1 MKGSG
6 EAHRFKATIIRII
19 TNFPSYAEDS
29 GRRRKKRMKDCANSK
44 INNGGFTLIELLVVI
59 AIIGILAALLFPVF
73 ARAKAAAQS
82 ATSISNVRQLV
93 MASLMYAESSDDRL
107 PLVTEGPF
115 SEGLAGGYTMVLEFG
130 QGGSGRFDPAQ
141 GSLYPYVKSGGIYGS
156 AADPTVRESRQSFAM
171 NGCLAEFPPQRGIL
185 ANRALTTTE
194 QPSRQFMFGEELCGR
209 EGTNDGF
216 FHPLYDELATW
227 HNNRNAMAFVDG
239 HAKLTLVEGRYP
251 EVVDASDTPCW
262 PSDPW

>member
-1 MKGSG
+1 ML
-6 EAHRFKATIIRII
+6 
-19 TNFPSYAEDS
+19 DS
-29 GRRRKKRMKDCANSK
+29 PGGRRKKRMKDCANSK
-44 INNGGFTLIELLVVI
+44 ISNGGFTLIELLVVI

-115 SEGLAGGYTMVLEFG
+115 SAGLAGGYTMVLEFG

-141 GSLYPYVKSGGIYGS
+141 GSLFPYVKSGGIYGS

-216 FHPLYDELATW
+216 FHPLYDKLATW

>member
-1 MKGSG
+1 
-6 EAHRFKATIIRII
+6 
-19 TNFPSYAEDS
+19 
-29 GRRRKKRMKDCANSK
+29 MKDCANSK

-115 SEGLAGGYTMVLEFG
+115 SEGLSGGYTMVLEFG
-130 QGGSGRFDPAQ
+130 QGGHGRFDPAQ

-156 AADPTVRESRQSFAM
+156 TADPTVRESRQSFAM

>member
-1 MKGSG
+1 
-6 EAHRFKATIIRII
+6 
-19 TNFPSYAEDS
+19 
-29 GRRRKKRMKDCANSK
+29 MKDCANSK

-130 QGGSGRFDPAQ
+130 QGGFGRFDPSQ
-141 GSLYPYVKSGGIYGS
+141 GSLFPYVKSGGIYGS

-171 NGCLAEFPPQRGIL
+171 NGCLAEFPPQRGLL

-194 QPSRQFMFGEELCGR
+194 EPSRQFMFGEELCGR

-251 EVVDASDTPCW
+251 EVVDASDAPCW

>member
-1 MKGSG
+1 
-6 EAHRFKATIIRII
+6 
-19 TNFPSYAEDS
+19 
-29 GRRRKKRMKDCANSK
+29 MKDCANSK

-107 PLVTEGPF
+107 PLVTEGP
-115 SEGLAGGYTMVLEFG
+115 LATGRTGGYTMVIRFG
-130 QGGSGRFDPAQ
+130 MDGAGRFDPTQ

-156 AADPTVRESRQSFAM
+156 AADPTVRESRQSFAI
-171 NGCLAEFPPQRGIL
+171 NGCLAEFPPQPGLL
-185 ANRALTTTE
+185 AMRALTTAE
-194 QPSRQFMFGEELCGR
+194 EPSRQFMFGEELCGR

-239 HAKLTLVEGRYP
+239 HAKLTLVDGRYP

>member
-1 MKGSG
+1 
-6 EAHRFKATIIRII
+6 
-19 TNFPSYAEDS
+19 
-29 GRRRKKRMKDCANSK
+29 MKDCANSK

-82 ATSISNVRQLV
+82 PTSISNVRQLV

-107 PLVTEGPF
+107 PLVTEGP
-115 SEGLAGGYTMVLEFG
+115 LATGRVGGYTMVLRFG
-130 QGGSGRFDPAQ
+130 MDGAGRFAPAQ

-156 AADPTVRESRQSFAM
+156 AADPTVRESRQSFAI
-171 NGCLAEFPPQRGIL
+171 NGCLAEFPPQPGLL
-185 ANRALTTTE
+185 AMRALTTAE
-194 QPSRQFMFGEELCGR
+194 EPSRQFMFGEELCGR

>member
-1 MKGSG
+1 
-6 EAHRFKATIIRII
+6 
-19 TNFPSYAEDS
+19 
-29 GRRRKKRMKDCANSK
+29 MKDCANSK

-107 PLVTEGPF
+107 PLVTEGP
-115 SEGLAGGYTMVLEFG
+115 LATGRIGGYTMVLRFG
-130 QGGSGRFDPAQ
+130 MDGAGRFDPAQ

-156 AADPTVRESRQSFAM
+156 AADPTVRESRQSFAI
-171 NGCLAEFPPQRGIL
+171 NGCLAEFPPQPGLL
-185 ANRALTTTE
+185 AMRALTTAE
-194 QPSRQFMFGEELCGR
+194 EPSRQFMFGEELCGR

-251 EVVDASDTPCW
+251 EVIYASDTPCW
-262 PSDPW
+262 PSAPW

>member
-1 MKGSG
+1 
-6 EAHRFKATIIRII
+6 
-19 TNFPSYAEDS
+19 
-29 GRRRKKRMKDCANSK
+29 MKDCANSK